1 LRLQPDNFEANVQ
14 LAVALVR
21 ASDHQAALP
30 VLKSMIEARPEYL
43 PAYNNLSFVLAQ
55 LGRLDEAESVCR
67 QALKI
72 DPNYESAQRNL
83 QLILK
88 KKSGGD

>member
-1 LRLQPDNFEANVQ
+1 
-14 LAVALVR
+14 
-21 ASDHQAALP
+21 
-30 VLKSMIEARPEYL
+30 MIEARPKYL

-55 LGRLDEAESVCR
+55 LGRLDEAEGVCR

-72 DPNYESAQRNL
+72 DPNYESAHRNL

-88 KKSGGD
+88 KKSGGE

>member
-1 LRLQPDNFEANVQ
+1 
-14 LAVALVR
+14 
-21 ASDHQAALP
+21 
-30 VLKSMIEARPEYL
+30 MIETRPNFL

-55 LGRLDEAESVCR
+55 LNRLDEAEKVCR
-67 QALKI
+67 QALEI
-72 DPNYESAQRNL
+72 DPNYESARRNL